1 MGVGRLSYITV
12 DTVDPEALAPF
23 WAALLGVEIAERV
36 DDGGYVLLGPTGEG
50 VPPLAFQRVPEPKA
64 GKARVHV
71 DVGVDDLDEAMRAIE
86 ALGGAWTEVGVT
98 RNVGDYRWRVMA
110 DPEGNEFCI
119 ASNAP

>member
-1 MGVGRLSYITV
+1 M
-12 DTVDPEALAPF
+12 
-23 WAALLGVEIAERV
+23 
-36 DDGGYVLLGPTGEG
+36 
-50 VPPLAFQRVPEPKA
+50 AFQRVPEPKE

-71 DVGVDDLDEAMRAIE
+71 DVGVDDLDETRAIE